1 MARLRVTL
9 RRRAQRQQVVAVLQR
24 KRAHGQLAVLLQS
37 ISKPR
42 CANAGVRDREAVGC
56 HLCMTERKSQGRK
69 DC

>member
-24 KRAHGQLAVLLQS
+24 KRAHGQLTVPLQS

-42 CANAGVRDREAVGC
+42 VC
-56 HLCMTERKSQGRK
+56 
-69 DC
+69 